1 MAKIAVKIK
10 STGIIVEADAGKF
23 EFAAGDWLLV
33 ETRECKEVAIVVD
46 PPAGGEQVKEAKTE
60 GEESADPE
68 IEIIRKLSEKD
79 LEQYKE
85 YKKIAQGLIPECQ
98 KKIQFHNLPM
108 ELMDA
113 ELSFDEKKLTFY
125 FAAEGRVDFRSLV
138 SDLASTFKKLIR
150 LQQIGARDEARFIGG
165 CGRCGQVLCCRRFLK
180 GDLDSV
186 TIEMAQIQGLAAM
199 GSNRVT
205 GCCGKLMCCLKYEL
219 DEYKDA
225 AKNLPKIGQQ
235 IKTEKGP
242 GIVISQNVLAKK
254 VLVEVEDG
262 TKLEVEC

>member
-1 MAKIAVKIK
+1 MAKVTVKIK
-10 STGIIVEADAGKF
+10 SSGQTIEVDSGKF
-23 EFAAGDWLLV
+23 EFVAGDWLLV

-46 PPAGGEQVKEAKTE
+46 PPAGGDHLKESKSDDQE
-60 GEESADPE
+60 GGEPE
-68 IEIIRKLSEKD
+68 IEIIRKLSGKD
-79 LEQYKE
+79 LEQYNE
-85 YKKIAQGLIPECQ
+85 YKKMAQGLIPECQ
-98 KKIQFHNLPM
+98 KKIEFHNLPM

-186 TIEMAQIQGLAAM
+186 TLDMAQIQGLAVM

-219 DEYKDA
+219 EEYKEA
-225 AKNLPKIGQQ
+225 AKNLPKIGEK

-242 GIVISQNVLAKK
+242 GFVISQNVLAKK

>member
-1 MAKIAVKIK
+1 MAKIAIKIK
-10 STGIIVEADAGKF
+10 STGLIVEAEAGKLKF
-23 EFAAGDWLLV
+23 KTGDWLLV
-33 ETRECKEVAIVVD
+33 ETRECKEVAIVVED
-46 PPAGGEQVKEAKTE
+46 EHLKEPESDNQE
-60 GEESADPE
+60 GDGTE

-79 LEQYKE
+79 LEQYNE

-98 KKIQFHNLPM
+98 KKIDFHKLPM

-138 SDLASTFKKLIR
+138 SDLASTFRKLIR
-150 LQQIGARDEARFIGG
+150 LQQIGARDEARFLGG

-186 TIEMAQIQGLAAM
+186 TLEMAQLQGLAAM
-199 GSNRVT
+199 GTARVT

-219 DEYKDA
+219 DEYREAVKS
-225 AKNLPKIGQQ
+225 LPKIGEK
-235 IKTEKGP
+235 IKTEKGF
-242 GIVISQNVLAKK
+242 GFVISQNILAKK

-262 TKLEVEC
+262 SKLEVEC

>member
-1 MAKIAVKIK
+1 MAKVAVKIK
-10 STGIIVEADAGKF
+10 STGQVIEADSGKF
-23 EFAAGDWLLV
+23 KFDAGDWLLV
-33 ETRECKEVAIVVD
+33 ETRECKEAAIVVGD
-46 PPAGGEQVKEAKTE
+46 QSREVKREAE
-60 GEESADPE
+60 DSAEVE

-79 LEQYKE
+79 LQQYQE
-85 YKKIAQGLIPECQ
+85 FKKIAQGLIPECQ
-98 KKIQFHNLPM
+98 KKIEFHNLPM

-186 TIEMAQIQGLAAM
+186 TLDMAQIQGLAAM
-199 GSNRVT
+199 GSNRIT
-205 GCCGKLMCCLKYEL
+205 GCCGKLMCCLSYEL
-219 DEYKDA
+219 DAYKEA
-225 AKNLPKIGQQ
+225 AKTLPKIGEK

-242 GIVISQNVLAKK
+242 GLVVSQNVLAKK
-254 VLVEVEDG
+254 VVVEVEDG
-262 TKLEVEC
+262 SKLEVEC

>member
-1 MAKIAVKIK
+1 MAKVIVKIK
-10 STGIIVEADAGKF
+10 STGQVVETDSGKF
-23 EFAAGDWLLV
+23 NFSAGDWLLV
-33 ETRECKEVAIVVD
+33 ETRECKEVAIVID
-46 PPAGGEQVKEAKTE
+46 GESGESKPA
-60 GEESADPE
+60 EESDLE
-68 IEIIRKLSEKD
+68 LEIIRKLSDKD

-98 KKIQFHNLPM
+98 KKIDFHKLPM

-125 FAAEGRVDFRSLV
+125 FSAEGRVDFRSLV

-186 TIEMAQIQGLAAM
+186 TIDMAQIQGLAAM
-199 GSNRVT
+199 GSTRVT
-205 GCCGKLMCCLKYEL
+205 GCCGKLMCCLKFEL
-219 DEYKDA
+219 PEYQES
-225 AKNLPKIGQQ
+225 AKNLPKIGDK

-242 GIVISQNVLAKK
+242 GFVISQNVLAKK
-254 VLVEVEDG
+254 VLVEVADG

>member
-1 MAKIAVKIK
+1 MAKVAVKIK
-10 STGIIVEADAGKF
+10 STGQIIEVDSGKF
-23 EFAAGDWLLV
+23 DFSTGDWLLM
-33 ETRECKEVAIVVD
+33 ETRECKEVAIVAD
-46 PPAGGEQVKEAKTE
+46 GGHSDNVKSESGEAAE
-60 GEESADPE
+60 PE

-85 YKKIAQGLIPECQ
+85 YKKIAQGMIPECQ
-98 KKIQFHNLPM
+98 KKIEFHKLPM

-125 FAAEGRVDFRSLV
+125 FSAEGRVDFRSLV

-165 CGRCGQVLCCRRFLK
+165 CGRCGQPLCCRRFLK

-186 TIEMAQIQGLAAM
+186 TIDMAQIQGLAAM
-199 GSNRVT
+199 GSTRVT

-219 DEYKDA
+219 GEYEES
-225 AKNLPKIGQQ
+225 AKSMPKIGDK

-242 GIVISQNVLAKK
+242 GFVISQNLLTKK